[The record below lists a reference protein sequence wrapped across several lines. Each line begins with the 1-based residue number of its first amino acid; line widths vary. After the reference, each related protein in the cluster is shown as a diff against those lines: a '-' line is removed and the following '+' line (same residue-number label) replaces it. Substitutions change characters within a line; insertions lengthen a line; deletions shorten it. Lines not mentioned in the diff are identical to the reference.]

1 MGRMQKAPSTCPA
14 ASCPANGVRLK
25 GRTLRAG
32 TQSPLSSQIYT
43 TEHDIMRSR
52 TTSSVAISMTEIL
65 KTAPLLIVFLLL
77 LIAPASSHAQ
87 DPTESLAP
95 INAQGGISYSAAFPT
110 GEFGDAVGRT
120 AHGVN
125 LYYGRR
131 VGSLPLYLGIDVDI
145 GQYGSEEQAVDIFG
159 VDGTFRTDSFLYQ
172 PHVSARYQP
181 VTGRFRP
188 FFEGL
193 VGANILTTSTT
204 WKDFGTTVEAP
215 QDADETSVAFSA
227 GLGVGLDVRVARVK
241 PFGLLGLTGSVHYIY
256 GSEADAPVAEGVAV
270 EEANLSTVSTNTS
283 LLQPQ
288 VGLYLEF

>member
-1 MGRMQKAPSTCPA
+1 
-14 ASCPANGVRLK
+14 
-25 GRTLRAG
+25 
-32 TQSPLSSQIYT
+32 
-43 TEHDIMRSR
+43 
-52 TTSSVAISMTEIL
+52 MTKIL
-65 KTAPLLIVFLLL
+65 KSAPLVIAFLLL

-87 DPTESLAP
+87 AP
-95 INAQGGISYSAAFPT
+95 SETPVPIKAQGGISYSAGLPT
-110 GEFGDAVGRT
+110 GEFGDTVGRT
-120 AHGVN
+120 AHGIN

-131 VGSLPLYLGIDVDI
+131 VGSLPLYLGFDVDI
-145 GQYGSEEQAVDIFG
+145 GQYGSEEQTVDVFG

-172 PHVSARYQP
+172 PHLSARYQP

-193 VGANILTTSTT
+193 VGANILSTSTT
-204 WKDFGTTVEAP
+204 WEDFGTTVEAP

-241 PFGLLGLTGSVHYIY
+241 PFGHLGLTGSVHYIY

-283 LLQPQ
+283 LFQPQ
-288 VGLYLEF
+288 IGLYLEF